1 MVFVIYFIMILL
13 SITLIYYIKDL
24 SYILTFICTLLI
36 LFFILNPL
44 KCIDS
49 CLQGISLF
57 FYKVFPSLFP
67 FLVISNLILYSN
79 GVSIYSKLLGKI
91 LCHPL
96 KLPKQCSF
104 PLVVSALCGYPLGA
118 KYSCDLYEEGLIDF
132 YTCRRLL
139 NIASSASPLF
149 IVGTLG
155 ASMLKDKTLGYIFLI
170 ASYLSC
176 FTMGLIIPS
185 QSKIKDY
192 SFNKKNSPFDMGTTL
207 KSSIENA
214 IKTSTLV
221 GGFVTL
227 FFILNE
233 IIKNSIIFNAI
244 SNLLYNLFKLPNE
257 LTQGFILGILEIT
270 NGCNLIS
277 FASIALDIKI
287 LVLGFLLGFSGI
299 CIIWQCNSFMSRLK
313 FSSKYYVGYKLIQ
326 GIFCSIYSLLLYK
339 YFYRKSSAFIFNN
352 PTIIENK
359 LVFII
364 IILLLL
370 PFMIFNYKEIR
381 VK

>member
-1 MVFVIYFIMILL
+1 MIFIVYFIIFLL
-13 SITLIYYIKDL
+13 SIALIYYIKDI

-49 CLQGISLF
+49 CLQGINLF

-79 GVSIYSKLLGKI
+79 GVGIYSKLFGKI

-96 KLPKQCSF
+96 KLPTQCSF
-104 PLVVSALCGYPLGA
+104 PLIVSALCGYPLGA

-132 YTCRRLL
+132 NTCSRLL
-139 NIASSASPLF
+139 NIASNASPLF

-155 ASMLKDKTLGYIFLI
+155 ASMLKDKTLGYIFL
-170 ASYLSC
+170 ASSYLSC
-176 FTMGLIIPS
+176 FTMGIIMPNK
-185 QSKIKDY
+185 SKIKDY
-192 SFNKKNSPFDMGTTL
+192 YSNKKGSSFDMGTTL
-207 KSSIENA
+207 KNSIENA

-244 SNLLYNLFKLPNE
+244 SNFTYNLFKIPNE
-257 LTQGFILGILEIT
+257 LTKGFILGILEIT

-277 FASIALDIKI
+277 SSCISLDIKI

-299 CIIWQCNSFMSRLK
+299 CIIWQCNSFMTRLK
-313 FSSKYYVGYKLIQ
+313 FSTKYYVKHKIIQ

-339 YFYRKSSAFIFNN
+339 YIYKKS
-352 PTIIENK
+352 PTF
-359 LVFII
+359 VFINSTPI
-364 IILLLL
+364 GNKSIFIVLLLLLL
-370 PFMIFNYKEIR
+370 PFIVFKYNEI
-381 VK
+381 KIK

>member
-1 MVFVIYFIMILL
+1 MIFIIYFIMILL
-13 SITLIYYIKDL
+13 SIVLIYYIKDL
-24 SYILTFICTLLI
+24 SYILTFVCTLLI

-44 KCIDS
+44 KCIDG
-49 CLQGISLF
+49 CLQGVSLF

-67 FLVISNLILYSN
+67 FLIISNLILYSN
-79 GVSIYSKLLGKI
+79 GITIYSKLLGKV

-104 PLVVSALCGYPLGA
+104 ALIVSALCGYPLGA
-118 KYSCDLYEEGLIDF
+118 KYSCELYEEGFID
-132 YTCRRLL
+132 YNTCRRLL
-139 NIASSASPLF
+139 NIASNASPLF

-155 ASMLKDKTLGYIFLI
+155 SSMLKDKTLGYIFLI

-176 FTMGLIIPS
+176 FTMGIIIPNKS
-185 QSKIKDY
+185 NIIEH
-192 SFNKKNSPFDMGTTL
+192 SFNKKNFSFDMGTAL
-207 KSSIENA
+207 KNAIENA

-233 IIKNSIIFNAI
+233 IIKNSIIYNAI
-244 SNLLYNLFKLPNE
+244 SDLLYTLFKIPNK

-277 FASIALDIKI
+277 SSYIALDMKI

-299 CIIWQCNSFMSRLK
+299 CIIWQCTSFMSRLK
-313 FSSKYYVGYKLIQ
+313 FSSKYYIKYKLIQ
-326 GIFCSIYSLLLYK
+326 GIFSSAYSLIIYK
-339 YFYRKSSAFIFNN
+339 YFYKKSSAFIFTNSSV
-352 PTIIENK
+352 IENK
-359 LVFII
+359 LFFI

-370 PFMIFNYKEIR
+370 LPFIILNYKKIR

>member
-1 MVFVIYFIMILL
+1 MILL
-13 SITLIYYIKDL
+13 TVVLIYYLKDL
-24 SYILTFICTLLI
+24 SYILTLICTLLI
-36 LFFILNPL
+36 LFFIFNPL

-67 FLVISNLILYSN
+67 FLIISNLILYSN
-79 GVSIYSKLLGKI
+79 GVTIYSKLLGKV

-104 PLVVSALCGYPLGA
+104 PIVVSALCGYPLGA
-118 KYSCDLYEEGLIDF
+118 KYSCDLYEKGIIDF

-155 ASMLKDKTLGYIFLI
+155 ASMMGDKTLGYIFLM

-176 FTMGLIIPS
+176 FTMGFIIPNK
-185 QSKIKDY
+185 SKIKDY
-192 SFNKKNSPFDMGTTL
+192 SFNQSNSSFDMGTIL
-207 KSSIENA
+207 KTSIESA
-214 IKTSTLV
+214 IKTSASV

-227 FFILNE
+227 FFILNA

-244 SNLLYNLFKLPNE
+244 SSLLFNLFKVSQE

-270 NGCNLIS
+270 NGCNLIAS
-277 FASIALDIKI
+277 ASIDLDVKI
-287 LVLGFLLGFSGI
+287 LILGFLLGFSGI
-299 CIIWQCNSFMSRLK
+299 CIIWQCSSFMSRLK
-313 FSSKYYVGYKLIQ
+313 FSSKYYVKYKLIQ
-326 GIFCSIYSLLLYK
+326 GVFCSIYSLILYK
-339 YFYRKSSAFIFNN
+339 LLNTKTSTFVFNN
-352 PTIIENK
+352 SAIIKNK
-359 LVFII
+359 LVYII
-364 IILLLL
+364 IIVLLL
-370 PFMIFNYKEIR
+370 PFIIFNYKEIR
-381 VK
+381 AK